1 MFVELIDNNIDVV
14 AIQNDLTKLIAEH
27 DLYYQNQISI
37 TSVMGDDD
45 WTCSIGRGSL
55 THKERF
61 YSTINKSLEGTY
73 IHKLTQRYDR
83 FYRWRVLKLL
93 PKSTYS
99 VHDDSNGVNDNLR
112 LHVPIQTNSDCF
124 LCSFAQMPQ
133 SGQQANVLYE
143 HLELGNS
150 YEVNTTGLHTAV
162 NYGTTDRYHL
172 VGIRYE
178 NRDNRPH

>member
-1 MFVELIDNNIDVV
+1 MFVELVDNNIDVV

-37 TSVMGDDD
+37 TSVMGDDN
-45 WTCSIGRGSL
+45 WSCSIGRGNL
-55 THKERF
+55 KYKERF

-73 IHKLTQRYDR
+73 IHKLVEKYNQ
-83 FYRWRVLKLL
+83 FYRWRILKLL

-99 VHDDSNGVNDNLR
+99 VHDDFNGVDDNLR
-112 LHVPIQTNSDCF
+112 LHIPIQTNNDCF

-133 SGQQANVLYE
+133 SGQQVNVIHE
-143 HLELGNS
+143 HLALGNS

-178 NRDNRPH
+178 NRNNRTH